1 MIDLSSLDPA
11 LSSLDCA
18 LDRHGFVLVRGVT
31 ESDFLTLAASLGDV
45 VDDTPVRVIPG
56 RRTYLSSPGAIP
68 FHTDYP
74 TADRIAW
81 FCAHQDERDGA
92 SLLLDGW
99 SLLDG
104 LSRKTRRELSTL
116 ELPAMIRLGDPPRM
130 TPILEGPHDA
140 PRLFFAPWLAPL
152 DATDGQRSALRDL
165 HLAVEASSQFAHR
178 VRLAPGDVLIVNN
191 RRMLHG
197 RAALVPRSTR
207 ALRRLWISS
216 RRRSRPPKPPTPN
229 GGRRAG
235 RCGVACRVRRSETNK
250 SVGRTDSFAF

>member
-1 MIDLSSLDPA
+1 MTDLSPLSLSSLD
-11 LSSLDCA
+11 SA
-18 LDRHGFVLVRGVT
+18 LDRHGFVLLRDLA
-31 ESDFLTLAASLGDV
+31 ESDFLALAASLGDV
-45 VDDTPVRVIPG
+45 LDDTPVRVIPG

-99 SLLDG
+99 SLLDD
-104 LSRKTRRELSTL
+104 LSSEVRRELRTL
-116 ELPAMIRLGDPPRM
+116 ELPAMVRLGDPPRM
-130 TPILEGPHDA
+130 TPTLEGPDDA

-152 DATDGQRSALRDL
+152 DPTDAQRSALRDL
-165 HLAVEASSQFAHR
+165 HLAVEASSHVALR
-178 VRLAPGDVLIVNN
+178 IRLAPGDVLIANN

-197 RAALVPRSTR
+197 RAALAPRSTR

-216 RRRSRPPKPPTPN
+216 RRRCCPSTALHRTEDAVP
-229 GGRRAG
+229 AG
-235 RCGVACRVRRSETNK
+235 A
-250 SVGRTDSFAF
+250 